1 MEDIKTNANITFSP
15 DRAEEIARA
24 QLTAEA
30 TDRANAALKYM
41 DIKGK
46 DYAPV
51 NERVRAFRSIYPNG
65 GITTQ
70 IISQTETDVIV
81 KATVYDERGE
91 VIATGHAS
99 ENKNASNINRNGAM
113 LENAETSA
121 VGRALGFLGIGTK
134 NGIATAEEITKAD
147 KIKDAQSGL
156 HICRRCGGQII
167 DTQDTSGKIWTA
179 DEIAKYTLSQAGDCY
194 CLFCLAEIAKAGD
207 KFNKG
212 AKK

>member
-1 MEDIKTNANITFSP
+1 MDDINANANLTLKTH
-15 DRAEEIARA
+15 DRDGEMLRA
-24 QLTAEA
+24 QQTAEA
-30 TDRANAALKYM
+30 TDRANAALVYM

-51 NERVRAFRSIYPNG
+51 SERVRAFRSIYPNG

-99 ENKNASNINRNGAM
+99 ENKNASNINRNGGM
-113 LENAETSA
+113 LMNCETSA

-134 NGIATAEEITKAD
+134 NGIATAEEVDRAD
-147 KIKDAQSGL
+147 KIKDAQNKL
-156 HICRRCGGQII
+156 QVCRRCGRQIV
-167 DTQDTSGKIWTA
+167 DTRDVTGKIWKA
-179 DEIAKYTLSQAGDCY
+179 EEIAKLTLEQAGDCY
-194 CLFCLAEIAKAGD
+194 CLFCLDEITKAGEA
-207 KFNKG
+207 F
-212 AKK
+212 KK

>member
-1 MEDIKTNANITFSP
+1 MDDINASANLTLKTH
-15 DRAEEIARA
+15 DRDGEVLRA
-24 QLTAEA
+24 QQTIEA
-30 TDRANAALKYM
+30 TDKANAALKYM

-51 NERVRAFRSIYPNG
+51 SERVRAFRSIYPNG

-70 IISQTETDVIV
+70 IINQSETDVTI
-81 KATVYDERGE
+81 KATVYDERGA

-134 NGIATAEEITKAD
+134 NGIATAEEVTRAD
-147 KIKDAQSGL
+147 KIKDETNGC
-156 HICRRCGGQII
+156 HICRRCGRQII
-167 DTQDTSGKIWTA
+167 DTRDTTGKIWKA
-179 DEIAKYTLSQAGDCY
+179 DEIAKLTLEQAGDCY
-194 CLFCLAEIAKAGD
+194 CLFCLDEITKAGEVF
-207 KFNKG
+207 K
-212 AKK
+212 

>member
-15 DRAEEIARA
+15 DRLEELARA
-24 QLTAEA
+24 QQTAEA
-30 TDRANAALKYM
+30 TDKANAALKYM

-51 NERVRAFRSIYPNG
+51 SERVRAFRSIYPNG

-134 NGIATAEEITKAD
+134 NGIATAEEVDRAD
-147 KIKDAQSGL
+147 KIKDAQNKL
-156 HICRRCGGQII
+156 QVCRRCGRQII
-167 DTQDTSGKIWTA
+167 DTRDTTGKIWKA
-179 DEIAKYTLSQAGDCY
+179 DDIAKLTLEQAGDCY
-194 CLFCLAEIAKAGD
+194 CLFCLDEITKAGEV
-207 KFNKG
+207 F
-212 AKK
+212 KK

>member
-1 MEDIKTNANITFSP
+1 MDDINANANLTLKTY
-15 DRAEEIARA
+15 DRHGEVLRA
-24 QLTAEA
+24 SQTIEA
-30 TDRANAALKYM
+30 TNSANNDLVYM
-41 DIKGK
+41 NIKGK

-51 NERVRAFRSIYPNG
+51 SERIRAFRAIYPNG

-99 ENKNASNINRNGAM
+99 ENKNASNINRYGAM

-134 NGIATAEEITKAD
+134 NGIATAEEVD
-147 KIKDAQSGL
+147 RSEKIKDAQSGL
-156 HICRRCGGQII
+156 HICRRCGRQII
-167 DTQDTSGKIWTA
+167 DTRDTTGKIWKA
-179 DEIAKYTLSQAGDCY
+179 DEIAKLTLKQTGDCY
-194 CLFCLAEIAKAGD
+194 CLFCLNEI
-207 KFNKG
+207 
-212 AKK
+212 KKTEV

>member
-1 MEDIKTNANITFSP
+1 MNSFTDLTP
-15 DRAEEIARA
+15 DRVAELMRA
-24 QLTAEA
+24 AQTADA
-30 TDRANAALKYM
+30 TQKANENLVYM
-41 DIKGK
+41 NIKGK

-51 NERVRAFRSIYPNG
+51 SERVRAFRCIYPNG

-70 IISQTETDVIV
+70 IINQSETDVIV

-134 NGIATAEEITKAD
+134 NGIATAEEVDRAD
-147 KIKDAQSGL
+147 KIKDAQNKL
-156 HICRRCGGQII
+156 QVCRRCGRQIV
-167 DTQDTSGKIWTA
+167 DTRDITGKIWKA
-179 DEIAKYTLSQAGDCY
+179 EEIAKLTLEQAGDCY
-194 CLFCLAEIAKAGD
+194 CLFCLDEITKAGEV
-207 KFNKG
+207 F
-212 AKK
+212 KK

>member
-1 MEDIKTNANITFSP
+1 MDEIKTNANITFNP
-15 DRAEEIARA
+15 DRREEFERA
-24 QLTAEA
+24 LHTAEA
-30 TDRANAALKYM
+30 TNKANAALKYM

-134 NGIATAEEITKAD
+134 NGIATAEEVTKAD

-156 HICRRCGGQII
+156 HICRRCGRQII
-167 DTQDTSGKIWTA
+167 DTQDTTGKIWKA
-179 DEIAKYTLSQAGDCY
+179 DDIAKLTLKQTGDTY
-194 CLFCLAEIAKAGD
+194 CLYCLD
-207 KFNKG
+207 KI
-212 AKK
+212 KKTEV

>member
-1 MEDIKTNANITFSP
+1 MEDFTGLTP
-15 DRAEEIARA
+15 ERAAELARA
-24 QLTAEA
+24 IQTADA
-30 TDRANAALKYM
+30 TQKANENLVCM
-41 DIKGK
+41 NIKGK

-51 NERVRAFRSIYPNG
+51 SERVRAFRCIYPNG

-70 IISQTETDVIV
+70 IISQSETDVIV

-134 NGIATAEEITKAD
+134 NGIATAEEIDRAD
-147 KIKDAQSGL
+147 KIKDAQNKL
-156 HICRRCGGQII
+156 QVCRRCGRQIV
-167 DTQDTSGKIWTA
+167 DTRDITGKIWKA
-179 DEIAKYTLSQAGDCY
+179 EEIAKLTLEQAGDCY
-194 CLFCLAEIAKAGD
+194 CLFCLDEITKAGEV
-207 KFNKG
+207 F
-212 AKK
+212 KK

>member
-1 MEDIKTNANITFSP
+1 MADFTGLTPERD
-15 DRAEEIARA
+15 AELARA
-24 QLTAEA
+24 AQTAVA
-30 TDRANAALKYM
+30 TQKANENLVYM
-41 DIKGK
+41 NIKGK

-51 NERVRAFRSIYPNG
+51 SERVRAFRSIYPNG

-134 NGIATAEEITKAD
+134 NGIATAEEVDRAD
-147 KIKDAQSGL
+147 KIKDAQNKL
-156 HICRRCGGQII
+156 QVCRRCGRQIV
-167 DTQDTSGKIWTA
+167 DTRDVTGKIWKA
-179 DEIAKYTLSQAGDCY
+179 EEIAKLTLEQAGDCY
-194 CLFCLAEIAKAGD
+194 CLFCLDEITKAGEV
-207 KFNKG
+207 F
-212 AKK
+212 KK

>member
-1 MEDIKTNANITFSP
+1 MADFTGLTPERVAELI
-15 DRAEEIARA
+15 RAT
-24 QLTAEA
+24 QTAEA
-30 TDRANAALKYM
+30 TDKANAALKYM

-51 NERVRAFRSIYPNG
+51 SERVRAFRSIYPNG

-70 IISQTETDVIV
+70 IINQSETDVTI
-81 KATVYDERGE
+81 KATVYDERGA

-134 NGIATAEEITKAD
+134 NGIATAEEVTRAD
-147 KIKDAQSGL
+147 KIKDETNGC
-156 HICRRCGGQII
+156 HICRRCGRQII
-167 DTQDTSGKIWTA
+167 DTRDTTGKIWKA
-179 DEIAKYTLSQAGDCY
+179 DEIAKLTLEQAGDCY
-194 CLFCLAEIAKAGD
+194 CLFCLDEITKAGEVF
-207 KFNKG
+207 K
-212 AKK
+212 

>member
-1 MEDIKTNANITFSP
+1 MADFTGLTPERVAELI
-15 DRAEEIARA
+15 RAT
-24 QLTAEA
+24 QTAEA
-30 TDRANAALKYM
+30 TDKANAALKYM

-70 IISQTETDVIV
+70 IISQTETDVVI

-134 NGIATAEEITKAD
+134 NGIATAEEVTRAN
-147 KIKDAQSGL
+147 KIKDETNGC
-156 HICRRCGGQII
+156 HICRRCGRQII
-167 DTQDTSGKIWTA
+167 DTRDTTGKIWKA
-179 DEIAKYTLSQAGDCY
+179 DEIAKLTLEQAGDCY
-194 CLFCLAEIAKAGD
+194 CLFCLDEITKAGEV
-207 KFNKG
+207 F
-212 AKK
+212 KK

>member
-1 MEDIKTNANITFSP
+1 MDDINANANLTLKTH
-15 DRAEEIARA
+15 DRDGEVLRA
-24 QLTAEA
+24 QQTIEA
-30 TDRANAALKYM
+30 TDKANAALKYM

-51 NERVRAFRSIYPNG
+51 SERVRAFRSIYPNG

-70 IISQTETDVIV
+70 IINQSETDVTI
-81 KATVYDERGE
+81 KATVYDERGA

-134 NGIATAEEITKAD
+134 NGIATAEEVTRAD
-147 KIKDAQSGL
+147 KIKDETNGC
-156 HICRRCGGQII
+156 HICRRCGRQII
-167 DTQDTSGKIWTA
+167 DTRDTTGKIWKA
-179 DEIAKYTLSQAGDCY
+179 DEIAKLTLEQAGDCY
-194 CLFCLAEIAKAGD
+194 CLFCLDEITKAGEVF
-207 KFNKG
+207 K
-212 AKK
+212 